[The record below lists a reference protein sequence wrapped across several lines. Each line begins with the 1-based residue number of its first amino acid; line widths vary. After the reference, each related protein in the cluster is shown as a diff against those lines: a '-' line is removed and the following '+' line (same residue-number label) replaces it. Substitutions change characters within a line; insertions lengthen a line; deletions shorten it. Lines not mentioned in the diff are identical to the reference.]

1 MGYQTGYSG
10 PIGSVVTPA
19 ASDDIQILKQQ
30 KNLLESQ
37 LAALRESLARIEK
50 RLQEI
55 EAK

>member
-50 RLQEI
+50 RLQQI